1 MARLRVRIERA
12 AALHRRAA
20 ALASA
25 AASAL
30 ESYSPSGAPVEQYND
45 QHDLA
50 ASLRADA
57 AALAPGWL
65 SAGLDALPPSTPL
78 GGPLPPTF
86 VRVGMAQPLDD
97 ARFPVVVPLLRAG
110 HIAIDAD
117 ARDNRVAG
125 LLRSLVLRLLAASPP
140 GSIRIRTVDAA
151 DIGAF
156 RGFTGIEAIMPPAV
170 IDADGLRAVLDEGEQ
185 WLSARTADGHG
196 PTLLIVFA
204 SLPELTEGRD
214 LTRIAA
220 LAHAGPAGRL
230 HLIAAGWPP
239 PPLTAETT
247 QAPLPHATQIALRN
261 PHSWVGDPPGATF
274 AAGGVGPGRLS
285 APVYLDPD
293 PPGDLIRAVCAQLA
307 APWTTPP
314 TAPGEPNRTSW
325 RDYVGA
331 AQRLDA
337 ARRSAANVVAD
348 HKKALSAAREDLA
361 VVRAKLKHHETR
373 LTEVANQAGRPIVA
387 TPTWQDA
394 QAAQATLASPP
405 AGPPGLPPPL
415 PARPFGGPRP
425 APISAPPRVINHHTG
440 PIAVGPPAGGYPT
453 GGFPT
458 ITTRPPGPMPTSAP
472 PTGWPSV
479 TGPIPVSGSRPA
491 TGPIPISGSR
501 PATGPIP
508 ISGARP
514 ATGPIPVSGSR
525 PVPGPAPISGP
536 PRPVSPAIPVSPAA
550 GSVPA
555 RASAALRMAAATLDA
570 SEADLVDVDKQ
581 ATDDRLWTNF
591 MIYGG
596 FTLLAILIQLPIR
609 LYGGGAAIAIGLP
622 FGVISP
628 AIAFGVGWLVAGA
641 AAPRGGSRNPL
652 MGAAICL
659 LALVPVLVL
668 IGRLILN

>member
-1 MARLRVRIERA
+1 MARLRARIERA
-12 AALHRRAA
+12 AALHRQAA
-20 ALASA
+20 ALVSA

-30 ESYSPSGAPVEQYND
+30 DGYSPSGAPVEQYND

-50 ASLRADA
+50 ASLRSDA

-156 RGFTGIEAIMPPAV
+156 RGFTGIDAIMPPPV
-170 IDADGLRAVLDEGEQ
+170 NDAGGLRAVLDEGER
-185 WLSARTADGHG
+185 WLAARTVDGHG
-196 PTLLIVFA
+196 PTLLIVIA

-220 LAHAGPAGRL
+220 LAHGGPAGRL

-274 AAGGVGPGRLS
+274 AAGGVGPSRLN

-293 PPGDLIRAVCAQLA
+293 PPADLIRVVCAQLA
-307 APWTTPP
+307 APWTAPP

-325 RDYVGA
+325 RDYIGA

-337 ARRSAANVVAD
+337 ARRSAATVVAD
-348 HKKALSAAREDLA
+348 HKKALSAAREDLS
-361 VVRAKLKHHETR
+361 VVRVKLQHHQSR
-373 LTEVANQAGRPIVA
+373 LTEVANLAGRPVDA
-387 TPTWQDA
+387 KPTWQDA

-405 AGPPGLPPPL
+405 VRPPGLPPPG
-415 PARPFGGPRP
+415 PARRAARGAMP
-425 APISAPPRVINHHTG
+425 APISAPPRVVNHNTGPIQTGPIQAGPIHTGPIPTGPIHTG
-440 PIAVGPPAGGYPT
+440 PIAFGPASGGYP
-453 GGFPT
+453 
-458 ITTRPPGPMPTSAP
+458 IVATRPPGPVPTSAP
-472 PTGWPSV
+472 PTGWAAV
-479 TGPIPVSGSRPA
+479 TGPIPVSGA
-491 TGPIPISGSR
+491 VTGPV
-501 PATGPIP
+501 
-508 ISGARP
+508 
-514 ATGPIPVSGSR
+514 PV
-525 PVPGPAPISGP
+525 SGP
-536 PRPVSPAIPVSPAA
+536 PRPVSPAIPVSPAP

-570 SEADLVDVDKQ
+570 STADLVDVDKQ
-581 ATDDRLWTNF
+581 TTDDRLWTNF
-591 MIYGG
+591 LVYGG
-596 FTLLAILIQLPIR
+596 FTLVAIVIQLPIL
-609 LYGGGAAIAIGLP
+609 LYGRGIVTAIALP
-622 FGVISP
+622 FG
-628 AIAFGVGWLVAGA
+628 
-641 AAPRGGSRNPL
+641 
-652 MGAAICL
+652 
-659 LALVPVLVL
+659 
-668 IGRLILN
+668 

>member
-1 MARLRVRIERA
+1 VARLRTRIERA
-12 AALHRRAA
+12 AALHRQAA

-30 ESYSPSGAPVEQYND
+30 EGYSPSGAPVEQYND

-50 ASLRADA
+50 ASLRSDA

-151 DIGAF
+151 EIGVF
-156 RGFTGIEAIMPPAV
+156 RGFTGIEAIMPPPV
-170 IDADGLRAVLDEGEQ
+170 TDTEGLRAVLDEGER
-185 WLSARTADGHG
+185 WLSARAVDGHG
-196 PTLLIVFA
+196 PTLLVVIA

-220 LAHAGPAGRL
+220 LAHGGPAGRL

-261 PHSWVGDPPGATF
+261 PHSWIGDPPGATF

-285 APVYLDPD
+285 APVYLDAD
-293 PPGDLIRAVCAQLA
+293 PPTDLVRVVCAQLA
-307 APWTTPP
+307 APWTAPP
-314 TAPGEPNRTSW
+314 TAPGEPSRTSW
-325 RDYVGA
+325 RDYIGA

-337 ARRSAANVVAD
+337 ARRSAATVVAD

-361 VVRAKLKHHETR
+361 VVRAKLQHHQSR
-373 LTEVANQAGRPIVA
+373 LAEIASLAGRPVDA

-405 AGPPGLPPPL
+405 ARPPGPPPPL
-415 PARPFGGPRP
+415 PARPAASALP
-425 APISAPPRVINHHTG
+425 APPVSAPPRMMNHNTG
-440 PIAVGPPAGGYPT
+440 PIALGPPTGGYP
-453 GGFPT
+453 
-458 ITTRPPGPMPTSAP
+458 IVATRPPAAGRPTSAP
-472 PTGWPSV
+472 PTGWPS
-479 TGPIPVSGSRPA
+479 
-491 TGPIPISGSR
+491 
-501 PATGPIP
+501 
-508 ISGARP
+508 
-514 ATGPIPVSGSR
+514 ATGPIPVSGAVTGPGHTGPIPTGPFQTG
-525 PVPGPAPISGP
+525 PVPAGPVPTGPIPTGSPSQTGPIPISGP
-536 PRPVSPAIPVSPAA
+536 PRPVSPAIPVSPAP

-581 ATDDRLWTNF
+581 TSGDRLWTNF
-591 MIYGG
+591 LVYGG
-596 FTLLAILIQLPIR
+596 FTLVAIVIQLPIL
-609 LYGGGAAIAIGLP
+609 LYGGGVATAVALP
-622 FGVISP
+622 FGVVAPI
-628 AIAFGVGWLVAGA
+628 IAFGLGWLVAGA
-641 AAPRGGSRNPL
+641 VAPKGSSRNPG
-652 MGAAICL
+652 MGAGISL
-659 LALVPVLVL
+659 LALLPVIVL
-668 IGRLILN
+668 IGTFFIG

>member
-1 MARLRVRIERA
+1 VARLRTRIERA
-12 AALHRRAA
+12 AALHRQAA

-30 ESYSPSGAPVEQYND
+30 EGYSPSGAPVEQYND

-50 ASLRADA
+50 ASLRSDA

-65 SAGLDALPPSTPL
+65 SAGLDAVPPSTPL

-151 DIGAF
+151 EIGAF
-156 RGFTGIEAIMPPAV
+156 RGFSGIEAIMPPPV
-170 IDADGLRAVLDEGEQ
+170 TDTEGLRAVLDEGER
-185 WLSARTADGHG
+185 WLSARTVDGHG
-196 PTLLIVFA
+196 PTLLIVIG

-214 LTRIAA
+214 LSRIAA

-293 PPGDLIRAVCAQLA
+293 PPVDLIRAVCAQLA

-314 TAPGEPNRTSW
+314 TAPGEPSRTSW
-325 RDYVGA
+325 REYIGA

-337 ARRSAANVVAD
+337 ARRSAATVVAD
-348 HKKALSAAREDLA
+348 HKKALSAAREDLQ
-361 VVRAKLKHHETR
+361 VVRAKLQHHQSR
-373 LTEVANQAGRPIVA
+373 LAEVANLAGRSVDA

-394 QAAQATLASPP
+394 QAAQATLAHPSARPVE
-405 AGPPGLPPPL
+405 LPPPL
-415 PARPFGGPRP
+415 PARPAAGRRP
-425 APISAPPRVINHHTG
+425 APPVSAPPRMVNHNTGPIQPNTGPVQTG
-440 PIAVGPPAGGYPT
+440 PIAFGPPAGGYPT
-453 GGFPT
+453 SGYPT
-458 ITTRPPGPMPTSAP
+458 VATRPPGAGPTSAP
-472 PTGWPSV
+472 PTGWPSATGAIPV
-479 TGPIPVSGSRPA
+479 SGAVTGPLHGGAMTGPIPAGGM
-491 TGPIPISGSR
+491 TGPI
-501 PATGPIP
+501 
-508 ISGARP
+508 
-514 ATGPIPVSGSR
+514 
-525 PVPGPAPISGP
+525 PISGP
-536 PRPVSPAIPVSPAA
+536 PRPVSPAIPVSPAP

-570 SEADLVDVDKQ
+570 SEADLHDVDQ
-581 ATDDRLWTNF
+581 QTSGDRLWTNF
-591 MIYGG
+591 LVYGG
-596 FTLLAILIQLPIR
+596 FTLVAIVIQLPIL
-609 LYGGGAAIAIGLP
+609 LYGGGVATAVAVP
-622 FGVISP
+622 FGVVAP
-628 AIAFGVGWLVAGA
+628 LIAFGLGWLVAGA
-641 AAPRGGSRNPL
+641 VAPKGSSRNAG
-652 MGAAICL
+652 MGAGISL
-659 LALVPVLVL
+659 LALLPVIVL
-668 IGRLILN
+668 IGTFFVG

>member
-1 MARLRVRIERA
+1 VARLRARIERA
-12 AALHRRAA
+12 AALHRQAA

-86 VRVGMAQPLDD
+86 VRVGTAQPLDD

-156 RGFTGIEAIMPPAV
+156 RGFTGIEAIMPPPV
-170 IDADGLRAVLDEGEQ
+170 IDAAGLRAVLDEGER
-185 WLSARTADGHG
+185 WLSARTVDGHG
-196 PTLLIVFA
+196 PTLLIVIA

-220 LAHAGPAGRL
+220 LAHGGPAGRL

-274 AAGGVGPGRLS
+274 AAGGVGPARLS

-293 PPGDLIRAVCAQLA
+293 PPADLIRLVCAQLA
-307 APWTTPP
+307 APWTAPP
-314 TAPGEPNRTSW
+314 TTPGEPSRTSW
-325 RDYVGA
+325 RDYIGA

-337 ARRSAANVVAD
+337 ARRSAATVVAD

-373 LTEVANQAGRPIVA
+373 LTEIANHAGRPIDA

-394 QAAQATLASPP
+394 QAAQATLTNPP
-405 AGPPGLPPPL
+405 ARPTGLPPP
-415 PARPFGGPRP
+415 PARTGGPMP

-440 PIAVGPPAGGYPT
+440 PIAVTPPGGYPT
-453 GGFPT
+453 SGYPT
-458 ITTRPPGPMPTSAP
+458 VAMRPPGAVPTSAP
-472 PTGWPSV
+472 PTGW
-479 TGPIPVSGSRPA
+479 
-491 TGPIPISGSR
+491 
-501 PATGPIP
+501 
-508 ISGARP
+508 
-514 ATGPIPVSGSR
+514 
-525 PVPGPAPISGP
+525 
-536 PRPVSPAIPVSPAA
+536 
-550 GSVPA
+550 
-555 RASAALRMAAATLDA
+555 
-570 SEADLVDVDKQ
+570 Q
-581 ATDDRLWTNF
+581 
-591 MIYGG
+591 
-596 FTLLAILIQLPIR
+596 
-609 LYGGGAAIAIGLP
+609 
-622 FGVISP
+622 
-628 AIAFGVGWLVAGA
+628 
-641 AAPRGGSRNPL
+641 
-652 MGAAICL
+652 
-659 LALVPVLVL
+659 
-668 IGRLILN
+668 IGRAHV